1 MCRTTKPT
9 VEKPLTA
16 SSTSVSANVSKST
29 MRSDL
34 KFSDGSVGP
43 NVTVSFTV
51 GGSGNNNNNKNSGG
65 DKNNNN
71 NDVAGPQ

>member
-1 MCRTTKPT
+1 
-9 VEKPLTA
+9 
-16 SSTSVSANVSKST
+16 
-29 MRSDL
+29 MRFDL
-34 KFSDGSVGP
+34 KSSDGSVGP

-51 GGSGNNNNNKNSGG
+51 GGSSGNNNNNKNNGG

>member
-1 MCRTTKPT
+1 
-9 VEKPLTA
+9 
-16 SSTSVSANVSKST
+16 
-29 MRSDL
+29 MRFDL
-34 KFSDGSVGP
+34 KSSDGSFWP

-71 NDVAGPQ
+71 NDVAGPQWKDRSVIHNKEQHTKQARHIITSNNIII

>member
-1 MCRTTKPT
+1 MQRTTKPT
-9 VEKPLTA
+9 VEKTLTA
-16 SSTSVSANVSKST
+16 SSVSANVSGST
-29 MRSDL
+29 MRFDL
-34 KFSDGSVGP
+34 KSSDGSVGP

-71 NDVAGPQ
+71 DVAGPQ

>member
-1 MCRTTKPT
+1 
-9 VEKPLTA
+9 
-16 SSTSVSANVSKST
+16 
-29 MRSDL
+29 MRFDL
-34 KFSDGSVGP
+34 KSSDGSVGP

>member
-1 MCRTTKPT
+1 
-9 VEKPLTA
+9 
-16 SSTSVSANVSKST
+16 
-29 MRSDL
+29 MRFDL
-34 KFSDGSVGP
+34 KSSDGSVGP

-71 NDVAGPQ
+71 NDVAGPQWKDRVIHSTKNNILSKHVTL